1 MFLSQSPTFYRRTAV
16 MKSDFQN
23 VLCDAVR
30 KRVFP
35 NTGLHVAQLAYAI
48 GCSDE
53 TLKNLLRKQHALSS
67 HYVAGLIDFFARH
80 NDHGFICE
88 LYPNACTP
96 LVQRKREDDEA
107 AAVGYALKKFMM
119 SGAVAA

>member
-1 MFLSQSPTFYRRTAV
+1 MFLAKDQKFYRRSRQ
-16 MKSDFQN
+16 MKADFQDR
-23 VLCDAVR
+23 LCEAVR
-30 KRVFP
+30 KRLFP
-35 NTGLHVAQLAYAI
+35 NTGLHVSQLAYAI

-80 NDHGFICE
+80 SDHQFICE

-96 LVQRKREDDEA
+96 LVVRKREDDEA

>member
-1 MFLSQSPTFYRRTAV
+1 MFLAKDPKFYRRSRA

-23 VLCDAVR
+23 VLCEAVR
-30 KRVFP
+30 KRVYP
-35 NTGLHVAQLAYAI
+35 NTGLHVSQLAYAI

-80 NDHGFICE
+80 NDHNFICE
-88 LYPNACTP
+88 LYPNAVTP
-96 LVQRKREDDEA
+96 LVQKRREADRALELVNGLKELWQGA
-107 AAVGYALKKFMM
+107 AA
-119 SGAVAA
+119 